1 MPEKAFLK
9 FECCEASN
17 PGFELSMRTMLTSQP
32 PSQMELWAKSV
43 ERRSLELTRT
53 NRQLRTSVDKYK
65 KVRGVETLAASMQ
78 LYIASPPD
86 SSRQHLPGFQL
97 CWHASLKAL

>member
-1 MPEKAFLK
+1 
-9 FECCEASN
+9 
-17 PGFELSMRTMLTSQP
+17 MRTMRSILTSQP

-78 LYIASPPD
+78 TFTLQVHLTAPDNICLASNSAGMP
-86 SSRQHLPGFQL
+86 L
-97 CWHASLKAL
+97 